1 MHYRS
6 QTYADGPGNTG
17 PLMQSIKEDF
27 TLKAQLKLVT
37 LATAALCLSAG
48 AVTGASDQVSVTPSQ
63 IKDGMTALE
72 FREYGKTSPT
82 TLSTRMGDLEF
93 TEGGFAGG
101 YPTLATVDKL
111 RDELD
116 YQRAT
121 QAYIWALPLVSYAEW
136 LKAHEKT
143 FNAKDGDIVLYK
155 SPKAKQGILTA
166 NVTTPY
172 AISFADLTRT
182 GPLVFNVPP
191 GPSAG
196 IINDMWQRA
205 IADFGVSGPDGIKGS
220 TYLILA
226 PGMELPEGMPE
237 GKFMV
242 INNPTNI
249 VFLGIRALQPDPAE
263 ADAMLRKFNIYPYSE
278 RSNNPKSKLIEV
290 DGETPWGQWQPH
302 GMAYWEALK
311 VIMDRE
317 AVDPRDRMMMSMLD
331 SLGLRKGEDFNP
343 DERQKALLK
352 EAAVIGE
359 AMAKSL
365 TYDSPF
371 HNTEYYGDTHWDQLL
386 VTSFDDRDTYFD
398 QVFRRAAFTY
408 EAVTRGKAYYIEQP
422 GIGQQY
428 RTGYKDDDGQFLIG
442 SEHYTLTMPPNPPA
456 KIFWS
461 AVVYDVNTRT
471 PIINSDLRAAVSSRT
486 GVVSNDDGSVTIHF
500 GPVVPDGVNKENWI
514 QTNIGESWFTY
525 LRFYGPTEA
534 YFDESYPLQNIKRVK

>member
-1 MHYRS
+1 MKS
-6 QTYADGPGNTG
+6 
-17 PLMQSIKEDF
+17 PLKRIALSI
-27 TLKAQLKLVT
+27 
-37 LATAALCLSAG
+37 AALYLSAC
-48 AVTGASDQVSVTPSQ
+48 ATTWASSPVTVPSSQ
-63 IKDGMTALE
+63 IKDSMTAEE

-82 TLSTRMGDLEF
+82 TVSTRMGDLKF

-101 YPTLATVDKL
+101 YPTLETVDKL

-121 QAYIWALPLVSYAEW
+121 QAYIWAMPLVSYAEW
-136 LKAHEKT
+136 LKVHEQT
-143 FNAKDGDIVLYK
+143 FNAEDGDIILYK
-155 SPKAKQGILTA
+155 SPQAKQGILTA

-182 GPLVFNVPP
+182 GPLVFVVPS

-205 IADFGVSGPDGIKGS
+205 IADFGISGPDGDKGT

-226 PGMELPEGMPE
+226 PGMESPKGVSEE
-237 GKFMV
+237 KYTIV
-242 INNPTNI
+242 NNPTNI
-249 VFLGIRALQPDPAE
+249 VFFGIRALQPDPIE
-263 ADAMLRKFNIYPYSE
+263 AVAMLKKFKIFPYSKL
-278 RSNNPKSKLIEV
+278 SNNPKSKLIEI

-302 GMAYWEALK
+302 GMAYWESLK
-311 VIMDRE
+311 VILDRE

-331 SLGLRKGEDFNP
+331 SLGLHKGEAFNP

-352 EAAVIGE
+352 EAAIIGE
-359 AMAKSL
+359 AMTKSL

-371 HNTEYYGDTHWDQLL
+371 HNTEYYGDTYWDQLL
-386 VTSFDDRDTYFD
+386 VTAFDDRDTYFD
-398 QVFRRAAFTY
+398 QLFRRAAFTY
-408 EAVTRGKAYYIEQP
+408 EAVSRGKAYYIEKP

-428 RTGYKDDDGQFLIG
+428 RTGYKDNDGQFLLG

-471 PIINSDLRAAVSSRT
+471 PIINSEWRAAVSSRT
-486 GVVSNDDGSVTIHF
+486 GVVPNDDGSVTIHF
-500 GPVVPDGVNKENWI
+500 SPKLPDGVNKENWI
-514 QTNIGESWFTY
+514 ETNSGESWFTY

-534 YFDESYPLQNIKRVK
+534 YFDETYPLQNIKRVK

>member
-1 MHYRS
+1 M
-6 QTYADGPGNTG
+6 NTHVKG
-17 PLMQSIKEDF
+17 I
-27 TLKAQLKLVT
+27 AI
-37 LATAALCLSAG
+37 ATTALWLSACTAIG
-48 AVTGASDQVSVTPSQ
+48 GSGQGSVPTSQ
-63 IKDGMTALE
+63 IKDAMTAEE

-82 TLSTRMGDLEF
+82 TVSTRMGDLEF

-121 QAYIWALPLVSYAEW
+121 QAYIWAMPLVSYAEW
-136 LKAHEKT
+136 LKVHEQT

-155 SPKAKQGILTA
+155 SPQAKQGILTA

-172 AISFADLTRT
+172 AISFADITRT
-182 GPLVFNVPP
+182 GPLVFDVPP
-191 GPSAG
+191 GLSAG

-205 IADFGVSGPDGIKGS
+205 IADFGVSGPDGDKGT

-226 PGMELPEGMPE
+226 PGMESPEGVSE
-237 GKFMV
+237 EKYTIV
-242 INNPTNI
+242 NNPTNI

-263 ADAMLRKFNIYPYSE
+263 ADTMLRKFNIFPYSE
-278 RSNNPKSKLIEV
+278 RSNNPKSKLIEI

-302 GMAYWEALK
+302 GMAYWESLK
-311 VIMDRE
+311 VILDRE

-331 SLGLRKGEDFNP
+331 SLGLRKGEAFTP
-343 DERQKALLK
+343 DERQKVLLK
-352 EAAVIGE
+352 EAAIIGE
-359 AMAKSL
+359 AMTKSL

-371 HNTEYYGDTHWDQLL
+371 HNTEFYGETHWDQLL
-386 VTSFDDRDTYFD
+386 VTAFDDRDTYFD

-408 EAVTRGKAYYIEQP
+408 EAVSRGKAYYIEKP

-428 RTGYKDDDGQFLIG
+428 RTGYKDDDGQFLLG

-471 PIINSDLRAAVSSRT
+471 PIINSEWRAAVSSRT
-486 GVVSNDDGSVTIHF
+486 GVVPNDDGSVTIHF
-500 GPVVPDGVNKENWI
+500 SPELPKGVEKGNWI
-514 QTNIGESWFTY
+514 ETNSGESWFTY